1 MKPFFRLNCKTNDD
15 IIALLSSR
23 KSQLQIDCI
32 SEPLMEYQKYH
43 RYIREHNIKGVAV
56 HKKGDIIYLSKV

>member
-1 MKPFFRLNCKTNDD
+1 MSKPFVRYKCETYINIL
-15 IIALLSSR
+15 ALLNSR
-23 KSQLQIDCI
+23 KKQLQVDCI
-32 SEPLMEYQKYH
+32 EPLMEYQKYH